1 MRVMLDTNVILSVLL
16 FPSKRMNLMMMEIS
30 MRHTLIL
37 SSFVIEEL
45 YDVVRRK
52 FPQKADVID
61 SLLSK
66 MSYELVYT
74 PQRIEIGIF
83 SIRDEKD
90 YPVLYTAIAEGVD
103 VLVTGDKDFSIV
115 EIESPEIIT
124 PADFVEKYCS

>member
-16 FPSKRMNLMMMEIS
+16 FPSKRMNLMMLEIS

-52 FPQKADVID
+52 FPKKADVID

-66 MSYELVYT
+66 MM
-74 PQRIEIGIF
+74 
-83 SIRDEKD
+83 
-90 YPVLYTAIAEGVD
+90 LYHKT
-103 VLVTGDKDFSIV
+103 
-115 EIESPEIIT
+115 
-124 PADFVEKYCS
+124 